1 MSNHRLSCIALP
13 SIAALALATCL
24 VGCTDDPDATTPD
37 GMPAPRPLD
46 PTGTFAVRSVFSL
59 TAPPSSATAVLVE
72 LAGATDGPDD
82 PSRFLVDRLVAR
94 LPEGQ
99 AQVVAAAVAPYVA
112 AYVQQRIDSFAPEL
126 APGLRALA
134 DGVHRLA
141 RRFGTTGTLHVEA
154 QMGIDTPPA
163 LHATHTFTGFVADDV
178 VVAFAP
184 LGMADLSAHTTAALV
199 PASTTEPAPPM
210 SPPRDPSGVPEGA
223 ERVERLAIGEHAV
236 AFPYGALLRLGV
248 DRAVVPQTVP
258 GARDLA
264 DAFDRLVDC
273 DRLGEHVAAY
283 LGIGSPELYATACSV
298 ALVRLAAEIY
308 SRLDLP
314 DVELSIAGHARAVDV
329 DRDASVDALDAGVW
343 TGRLGEAPL
352 AASSFD
358 GAGR

>member
-1 MSNHRLSCIALP
+1 MSNHRLSCIAL
-13 SIAALALATCL
+13 SSKAALALATCL
-24 VGCTDDPDATTPD
+24 VGCADDPDATTPD
-37 GMPAPRPLD
+37 GVPAPRPLD
-46 PTGTFAVRSVFSL
+46 ATGTFAVRSVFSM
-59 TAPPSSATAVLVE
+59 TAPPSSATGVLVE

-99 AQVVAAAVAPYVA
+99 AQVVAAAVAPYLA

-134 DGVHRLA
+134 DGVNRIA
-141 RRFGTTGTLHVEA
+141 RRFGTIATLRIEA
-154 QMGIDTPPA
+154 QETIDAPPQ
-163 LHATHTFTGFVADDV
+163 LQVTHTFTGIVADDV

-184 LGMADLSAHTTAALV
+184 IGMADLTARTTATLLRLGEPSPSPS
-199 PASTTEPAPPM
+199 PAGAP
-210 SPPRDPSGVPEGA
+210 
-223 ERVERLAIGEHAV
+223 ERLSISEHAV

-248 DRAVVPQTVP
+248 DRAVVPRAVP
-258 GARDLA
+258 GAHDLA

-273 DRLGEHVAAY
+273 DRLGEHVADY
-283 LGIGSPELYATACSV
+283 LGIGSPELYASACSV

-308 SRLDLP
+308 TRLDVP

-329 DRDASVDALDAGVW
+329 DRDARVDALDAGVW

-352 AASSFD
+352 APSSFD
-358 GAGR
+358 GAVR